1 MKYSRTP
8 IIRPNVDRTLPGLS
22 EIPDNPEILM

>member
-1 MKYSRTP
+1 MYSRTL
-8 IIRPNVDRTLPGLS
+8 IIRPNVDLTPFGLS